1 MQKNN
6 RVDVMAIILAGGE
19 GKRLFPLTVDR
30 VKSAVPFGGAYRIID
45 FVLSN
50 FVNSGYYKIKVLTQ
64 YKSHSLN
71 THLSRGWRLSPL
83 LDQYIDPVPAQ
94 MRTGPHWFQGTAD
107 AVYQNLNLILDENPD
122 HVCIFGGD
130 HIFKMNIQQ
139 MLDFHVERKAAVTV
153 AAIPVSLPEARE
165 FGVIKADEG
174 VIQSFME
181 KPPHPE
187 PTVPGG
193 ATALASMGNYIFR
206 TKDLVDALREDA
218 EISSSKHDFGH
229 NILPILSSQKLAHV
243 YDFSQNTI
251 PGMGELEKGYW
262 RDIGNIDAYWKANM
276 DLVAVTP
283 SFNLYNSYW
292 NIRTYRPQV
301 PPAKFVFA
309 DESSRRVG
317 VATDSI
323 VCGGCIISGGQI
335 DRSILGHS
343 VRVNSYSHVS
353 ESVLF
358 DGVSIG
364 RYAKLHRCIVE
375 KGVHVPTGLRIG
387 FEPEEDRKQF
397 FISGGG
403 VVVVTQEGVNKWT
416 QDHTRPDS
424 ESKDPS

>member
-1 MQKNN
+1 MPN
-6 RVDVMAIILAGGE
+6 RDRDNILTIILAGGE
-19 GKRLFPLTVDR
+19 GKRLFPLTTDR

-107 AVYQNLNLILDENPD
+107 AVFQNLNLILDELPD

-130 HIFKMNIQQ
+130 HIFKMNVRQ
-139 MLDFHVERKAAVTV
+139 MVDHHISQKAAVTV
-153 AAIPVSLPEARE
+153 AAIPVSLEEARE
-165 FGVIKADEG
+165 FGVIKAKRG
-174 VIQSFME
+174 VIDGFVE
-181 KPPHPE
+181 KPSNPE

-193 ATALASMGNYIFR
+193 KTALASMGNYIFR
-206 TKDLVDALREDA
+206 TKDLIEILREDA
-218 EISSSKHDFGH
+218 ETASSKHDFGH
-229 NILPILSSQKLAHV
+229 NILPRLAAEGRASV

-251 PGMGELEKGYW
+251 PGMSETETGYW
-262 RDIGNIDAYWKANM
+262 RDIGNIDAYWQANM

-283 SFNLYNSYW
+283 SFNLYNSLW
-292 NIRTYRPQV
+292 TIRTYRPQV

-309 DESSRRVG
+309 DGKNRRIG

-323 VCGGCIISGGQI
+323 VCGGSIISGGQI
-335 DRSILGHS
+335 DRSILSHN
-343 VRVNSYSHVS
+343 VRVNSYAHVS

-358 DGVSIG
+358 DGVDIG
-364 RYAKLHRCIVE
+364 RYAKLNRCIVE
-375 KGVHVPTGLRIG
+375 KGIRVPPDVRIG
-387 FEPEEDRKQF
+387 IDLEEDRKCF
-397 FISGGG
+397 HVSSGGIT
-403 VVVVTQEGVNKWT
+403 VVNQEGINEWIKKN
-416 QDHTRPDS
+416 Q
-424 ESKDPS
+424 

>member
-1 MQKNN
+1 VPN
-6 RVDVMAIILAGGE
+6 RGRDNILAIILAGGE
-19 GKRLFPLTVDR
+19 GKRLFPLTTDR

-107 AVYQNLNLILDENPD
+107 AVFQNLNLILDEMPE

-130 HIFKMNIQQ
+130 HIFKMNIRQ
-139 MLDFHVERKAAVTV
+139 MVEHHVSRKATATV
-153 AAIPVSLPEARE
+153 AAIPVPLSEARE
-165 FGVIKADEG
+165 FGVIKADNG
-174 VIQSFME
+174 VIRAFVE
-181 KPPHPE
+181 KPSHPE

-193 ATALASMGNYIFR
+193 KTALASMGNYIFR
-206 TKDLVDALREDA
+206 TRDLVEILREDA
-218 EISSSKHDFGH
+218 ETAASKHDFGH
-229 NILPILSSQKLAHV
+229 NILPKLASEERAYV

-251 PGMGELEKGYW
+251 PGMEESEKGYW
-262 RDIGNIDAYWKANM
+262 RDIGNIDAYWQANM

-283 SFNLYNSYW
+283 AFNLYNPYW
-292 NIRTYRPQV
+292 TIRTYRPQV

-309 DESSRRVG
+309 DEKNRRVG

-323 VCGGCIISGGQI
+323 VCGGSIISGGQI
-335 DRSILGHS
+335 DRSILS
-343 VRVNSYSHVS
+343 QTVRVNSYSHVS

-358 DGVSIG
+358 DGVDIG
-364 RYAKLHRCIVE
+364 RYSKVHRCIVE
-375 KGVHVPTGLRIG
+375 KGVQVPADARIG
-387 FEPEEDRKQF
+387 FDLEEDKKYF
-397 FISGGG
+397 FVSPGG
-403 VVVVTQEGVNKWT
+403 VVVVTQDGVNQWMKKNHQT
-416 QDHTRPDS
+416 
-424 ESKDPS
+424 